1 MTLQELYTKID
12 GDYEQVCRVL
22 RLDKLIDK
30 HIRKFAHN
38 ELVDQLNNAKA
49 DLNPTDI
56 FEITHALKGVS
67 ANLGLSG
74 INRLSSEITE
84 DFRPGN
90 QRKLSDEEVRNKID
104 EINSEFLKIVDVVKE
119 YEGSNQ

>member
-30 HIRKFAHN
+30 HIRKFAHI
-38 ELVDQLNNAKA
+38 ELIEQLNNAKA
-49 DLNPTDI
+49 DLNPNDI

-67 ANLGLSG
+67 ANLGLTG

-104 EINSEFLKIVDVVKE
+104 EINSEYLKIVDGLKE
-119 YEGSNQ
+119 YEGSN

>member
-30 HIRKFAHN
+30 HIRKFAHI
-38 ELVDQLNNAKA
+38 ELIEQLNNAKA
-49 DLNPTDI
+49 DLNPNDI

-67 ANLGLSG
+67 ANLGLTG

-104 EINSEFLKIVDVVKE
+104 EINSEYLKIVDGVKE
-119 YEGSNQ
+119 YEGSN

>member
-30 HIRKFAHN
+30 HIRKFAQN

-49 DLNPTDI
+49 NLNPTDI

-90 QRKLSDEEVRNKID
+90 QRKLSDEEVKNKID
-104 EINSEFLKIVDVVKE
+104 EINSEYLKIVDVVNE

>member
-104 EINSEFLKIVDVVKE
+104 EINSEYLKIVDGVKE